1 MASIRDRA
9 SKYGRPLFGADALRA
24 SDNGPRR
31 ARVGRVSQRAC
42 ILEEPADAGLFEQG
56 ALVAVLRAGRLVATT
71 VAERVASGVVHL
83 RDGKARAGDEL
94 LPPAPPEPP
103 PPAVEPPAPPPAPP
117 EPQPEPP
124 APPPTEPTPAPAPEE
139 VQGG

>member
-1 MASIRDRA
+1 MASIRNRA

-42 ILEEPADAGLFEQG
+42 VLEEPADAALFEPG
-56 ALVAVLRAGRLVATT
+56 AAVQVLRDGRLVATT
-71 VAERVASGVVHL
+71 VADRVASGVVHL

-94 LPPAPPEPP
+94 QPVPPPAP
-103 PPAVEPPAPPPAPP
+103 APAPP

-124 APPPTEPTPAPAPEE
+124 VPAPTEPPPPTEPAPAPPPEE
-139 VQGG
+139 VPSV